1 MPPAAFAIALAA
13 PVFTLVCRRSNR
25 YRSNLNADAFY
36 HSPPSFS
43 ERALP
48 AGRPVPQ
55 PGNIRHMTSK
65 LQEDTHFRVLR
76 LLQENPEMSQRELAR
91 AVGTSIGGMHYVLAA
106 LIDKGFVKLGNFA
119 AAGDRRRYAY
129 ILTPTGIAHRTKS
142 TLAFLKR
149 KRAEYEA
156 LRQEIEALQAEL
168 PDTAADRLRPE
179 AAMTGT
185 ARTGNGAA
193 SPGSPAPS
201 DRAGPGATR

>member
-1 MPPAAFAIALAA
+1 MPPAAFAIDLAA

-142 TLAFLKR
+142 TLAFLK
-149 KRAEYEA
+149 
-156 LRQEIEALQAEL
+156 LR
-168 PDTAADRLRPE
+168 TAVQKL
-179 AAMTGT
+179 
-185 ARTGNGAA
+185 
-193 SPGSPAPS
+193 
-201 DRAGPGATR
+201 ATEVA